1 VALHPPTRICGDEVL
16 GSKPTGGVC
25 NLPIKIIRACPYFKR
40 KISEDFLESITK
52 SLFLNTKEKGKVDV

>member
-1 VALHPPTRICGDEVL
+1 M

-25 NLPIKIIRACPYFKR
+25 NLPIKIIRACPYLKR
-40 KISEDFLESITK
+40 KISKDFLESITK